1 MTTPLNIAN
10 LADIRANAGLVPVTG
25 AFYWDGTQFV
35 KVWPIA
41 ATAVMGID
49 KSGTWTKNTA
59 AWETVPGH
67 VNRAGFGNT
76 NILNNGMR
84 MGTSA
89 SVKVTGR
96 IGITASGV
104 FYTVSKR
111 FMKNDVV
118 LGTWDA
124 VETVHSVNTTVV
136 TGDIIYQQIMY
147 SGGISSVQ
155 VDPGAAETYLY
166 TELV

>member
-1 MTTPLNIAN
+1 MTTPFNWAN
-10 LADIRANAGLVPVTG
+10 AADVRANSGLVPVTG
-25 AFYWDGTQFV
+25 VHYWDGSQFV
-35 KVWPIA
+35 KIWPIA
-41 ATAVMGID
+41 ATAVMGIN
-49 KSGTWTKNTA
+49 KSGNWTKSTA
-59 AWETVPGH
+59 AWETVPGY

-89 SVKVTGR
+89 SIKVTGR
-96 IGITASGV
+96 IGITVSGA

-111 FMKNDVV
+111 FMKNDTV
-118 LGTWDA
+118 LGSWDA
-124 VETVHSVNTTVV
+124 TETVHSVNTTVV

-147 SGGISSVQ
+147 SGGVSSLRI
-155 VDPGAAETYLY
+155 DEGATETYLY